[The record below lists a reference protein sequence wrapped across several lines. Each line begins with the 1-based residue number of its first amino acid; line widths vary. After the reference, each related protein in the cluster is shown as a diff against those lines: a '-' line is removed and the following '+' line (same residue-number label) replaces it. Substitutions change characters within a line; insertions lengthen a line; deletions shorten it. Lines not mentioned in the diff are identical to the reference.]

1 MLLRLF
7 GKHLQGPTSNT
18 VESSEYFVAAL
29 VLENVIFTLLSER
42 NLGPK
47 LFGVFA
53 GGRLEEFIQVV
64 LILRRKPI
72 QKLAAKKLNES
83 KKSFESIIY
92 KIYRQNHWSTIK
104 CVKSDGAFQ
113 LPVNLQK
120 FID

>member
-1 MLLRLF
+1 MLNFSAIYFLHGIEFTLISLFSGGLSNQLYYCALPEKLRPRGREPTEVLLRLF

-64 LILRRKPI
+64 LILR
-72 QKLAAKKLNES
+72 KKNNT
-83 KKSFESIIY
+83 K
-92 KIYRQNHWSTIK
+92 T
-104 CVKSDGAFQ
+104 
-113 LPVNLQK
+113 
-120 FID
+120 